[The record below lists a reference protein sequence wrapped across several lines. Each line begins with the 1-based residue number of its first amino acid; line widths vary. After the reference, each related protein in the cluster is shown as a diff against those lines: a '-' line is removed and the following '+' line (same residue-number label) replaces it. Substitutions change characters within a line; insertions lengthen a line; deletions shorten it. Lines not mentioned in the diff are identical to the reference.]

1 MIKEIKKLSNATSYT
16 KKYADEL
23 FRQARTK
30 TGVSLI
36 EPKDAIPIAEA
47 KVFILRRVKEVDRVV
62 EGHYKSAV
70 AELQFLRS
78 KIKPLEEFGRN
89 YSNYYHR
96 GKEAIDHLLRT
107 KEGQVAG
114 AFFKEGLGD
123 IDLIWGNEKMGLKHI
138 LEKHPE
144 MVEKIPRIVKDGELV
159 KNGEFKTIVLNN
171 YKLGLSKGWHNKGDN
186 HWVITAY
193 EDTRLSR
200 SDLLPSNGVASRDVL
215 PSNNLPRDFTEKTL
229 TQQEEALKLNSEATS
244 KTKLKESD
252 FVSKK
257 QEEILDPQTD
267 PSKINAIINDPRFIE
282 ESIQKEATSIAND
295 VSPTQDFVPLFKDT
309 RERIRLQN
317 LAENKTSIIFNDLED
332 IRADLPYLLKEQV
345 EDVKFAEERFANG
358 GRGVLFTNGTGTGK
372 TLTGLGIIKRKLK
385 AGGRNILIL
394 TPSTQKNSDWIK
406 EAKLL
411 NIDVSEIKTTKDFIY
426 FFVVSGDKN

>member
-1 MIKEIKKLSNATSYT
+1 MGGGEEGSAKSDGYGLAKIVKYHPEAISEISRIIEQGKFIF
-16 KKYADEL
+16 DDGG
-23 FRQARTK
+23 RP
-30 TGVSLI
+30 SLI
-36 EPKDAIPIAEA
+36 LEDYIVGLKDNWKGKKIPYWVVSSYKKRDSFKGIDSEETKMAT
-47 KVFILRRVKEVDRVV
+47 KE
-62 EGHYKSAV
+62 
-70 AELQFLRS
+70 
-78 KIKPLEEFGRN
+78 N
-89 YSNYYHR
+89 YSFDYPS
-96 GKEAIDHLLRT
+96 A
-107 KEGQVAG
+107 
-114 AFFKEGLGD
+114 
-123 IDLIWGNEKMGLKHI
+123 
-138 LEKHPE
+138 
-144 MVEKIPRIVKDGELV
+144 
-159 KNGEFKTIVLNN
+159 LN
-171 YKLGLSKGWHNKGDN
+171 
-186 HWVITAY
+186 T
-193 EDTRLSR
+193 
-200 SDLLPSNGVASRDVL
+200 
-215 PSNNLPRDFTEKTL
+215 TEKTL

-394 TPSTQKNSDWIK
+394 TPSTQKIAIGSRK
-406 EAKLL
+406 R
-411 NIDVSEIKTTKDFIY
+411 SY
-426 FFVVSGDKN
+426 